1 MDWPT
6 AAVCIAAIAALVAVH
21 IWNSLDDC
29 GSTEAIGFVH
39 FDSDEDA

>member
-21 IWNSLDDC
+21 IANRMTETD
-29 GSTEAIGFVH
+29 STEAIGFIH
-39 FDSDEDA
+39 FDNEEAS